1 MGKISHISWR
11 TIMQREIDY
20 EKFLYNTKEMI
31 NTLEYDAMRSG
42 GKTKLNCDRLY
53 YLYYMEEKYSKML
66 EKNSKKS
73 TTKKKEVN

>member
-11 TIMQREIDY
+11 AIMQREIDY
-20 EKFLYNTKEMI
+20 KKLLENTREMI

>member
-1 MGKISHISWR
+1 
-11 TIMQREIDY
+11 MQREIDY
-20 EKFLYNTKEMI
+20 KKLLENTREMI

-42 GKTKLNCDRLY
+42 GKTKLNCDRLF
-53 YLYYMEEKYSKML
+53 YLYSQRDRYSEML

>member
-1 MGKISHISWR
+1 MGRMSHISWR
-11 TIMQREIDY
+11 AIMQREIDY
-20 EKFLYNTKEMI
+20 NRLLANVNEMI
-31 NTLEYDAMRSG
+31 NTLEYDSMRSG

>member
-11 TIMQREIDY
+11 TMMQREIDY
-20 EKFLYNTKEMI
+20 KKLLENTREMI